1 MRRLL
6 LFFAIGLERAAAASA
21 SLTVD
26 LSEQMAYLF
35 AEGLLVASAPIS
47 SGRASHPTPTGT
59 FEVLEK
65 ELNHFSTLYGRIV
78 GSSGRVLRHDATGFT
93 PLPSGA
99 RFVPSPMR
107 YYIEFDRGHGL
118 HAGLLP
124 GYPASHGC
132 IRLPRDKARPFFE
145 KLQVGD
151 TIHIYGRAPE
161 RKQSPIAE
169 PTPVL
174 AGQRRSLQATP
185 R

>member
-1 MRRLL
+1 MCRLL
-6 LFFAIGLERAAAASA
+6 LFFVIALERAAATSM
-21 SLTVD
+21 SLNID

-35 AEGLLVASAPIS
+35 AESSLVASAPIS
-47 SGRASHPTPTGT
+47 SGRASHPTPTGS

-65 ELNHFSTLYGRIV
+65 DLNHFSTLYGRII
-78 GSSGRVLRHDATGFT
+78 SSGGGVLRRDATGFT
-93 PLPSGA
+93 QLPPGA

-107 YYIEFDRGHGL
+107 YFIQFDRGIGL

-132 IRLPRDKARPFFE
+132 IRLPRDKAQLFFE

-151 TIHIYGRAPE
+151 TVRIYGRAPE
-161 RKQSPIAE
+161 RKQSPIPG
-169 PTPVL
+169 PTPVI
-174 AGQRRSLQATP
+174 ASQQRSLRATP